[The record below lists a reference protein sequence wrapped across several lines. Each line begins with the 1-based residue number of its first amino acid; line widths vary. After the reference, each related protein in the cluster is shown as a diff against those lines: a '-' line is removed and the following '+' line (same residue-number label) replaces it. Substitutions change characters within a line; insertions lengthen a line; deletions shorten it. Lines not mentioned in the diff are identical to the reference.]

1 MYRAAKVAETSTTFT
16 GFLRINDKTL
26 IDPMSI
32 ERPEKIISE
41 PIKIL
46 HIDDDS
52 GFLDLTKAFLEK
64 EFNEID
70 ITTAIGST
78 EGLERIEDGAFH
90 CVISDYEMPRMDGLE
105 LLAEVR
111 KEHPELPFVLY
122 TGKGSEEIAG
132 KAINAGVTGYFQKGG
147 PEQHRR
153 LANRVKHAAKEY
165 QTQIESER
173 YSTVLRALDYPVY
186 VVNDEA
192 EFEYVSE
199 AFLTLTGYDREE
211 IIGSQ
216 PEKIKT
222 DEAAQRANDILAE
235 IVSSDGPESKKFR
248 VDIRRKDGET
258 VPCYDHMAALPFD
271 EDFRGSVGILR
282 DATRETRQR
291 KELIRQNKRLEE
303 FTSIVSHDLRTPL
316 GNAQTAATLA
326 RSTADESHFDT
337 LESELDRMDR
347 MIDELLTLAKEGEAV
362 SETEPIDLGRL
373 ATEAW
378 EPFGSTQDSLYIPE
392 GTARID
398 ADKSRFRR
406 LLENLFRN
414 AVEHCPSP
422 VTVTVGRTESGFYV
436 ADDGPGIDEANHED
450 VFEPGYTT
458 VEDGTGF
465 GLAIVRRIADAH
477 GWEVAVTRSDSGGTR
492 FDVQVTS
499 NPEVSE
505 SHPVVS

>member
-1 MYRAAKVAETSTTFT
+1 MAETNTTTT
-16 GFLRINDKTL
+16 GFFTINDVTL
-26 IDPMSI
+26 ILTMSI
-32 ERPEKIISE
+32 ETPDKAISG

-64 EFNEID
+64 EFND
-70 ITTAIGST
+70 VDMTTAVGST
-78 EGLERIEDGAFH
+78 EGLKRIKNEAFH
-90 CVISDYEMPRMDGLE
+90 CVVSDYEMPKMDGLE

-111 KEHPELPFVLY
+111 KEYPELPFVLY

-199 AFLTLTGYDREE
+199 AFLTLTGYDRDE

-216 PEKIKT
+216 PEKVKT
-222 DEAAQRANDILAE
+222 DEAVQRANSILAE
-235 IVSSDGPESKKFR
+235 IVSSDGPESRKFR
-248 VDIRRKDGET
+248 VDIQRKDGET

-271 EDFRGSVGILR
+271 EEFRGSVGILR

-303 FTSIVSHDLRTPL
+303 FTSIVSHDLRTPVD
-316 GNAQTAATLA
+316 NAKTAAALA

-337 LESELDRMDR
+337 LEAELNRMDR
-347 MIDELLTLAKEGEAV
+347 MIDELLTLASEGEAV

-378 EPFGSTQDSLYIPE
+378 EPFGSARDSLSIPE
-392 GTARID
+392 ETARID
-398 ADKSRFRR
+398 ADESRLRR

-414 AVEHCPSP
+414 AVEHCPSS
-422 VTVTVGRTESGFYV
+422 VTVTVGHTESGFYV
-436 ADDGPGIDEANHED
+436 ADDGPGIDEANRED
-450 VFEPGYTT
+450 VFDPGYTT
-458 VEDGTGF
+458 AEDGTGF

-477 GWEVAVTRSDSGGTR
+477 GWEVAVTQSDSGGTR
-492 FDVQVTS
+492 FDVQVSSATS
-499 NPEVSE
+499 VSE
-505 SHPVVS
+505 PRPIVS

>member
-1 MYRAAKVAETSTTFT
+1 
-16 GFLRINDKTL
+16 
-26 IDPMSI
+26 MSI
-32 ERPEKIISE
+32 ETPDKAISE

-46 HIDDDS
+46 HIDDNS

-64 EFNEID
+64 ELNEID
-70 ITTAIGST
+70 MTTAVGPT
-78 EGLERIEDGAFH
+78 EGLKRIEEGAFH
-90 CVISDYEMPRMDGLE
+90 CVVSDYEMPKMDGLA

-111 KEHPELPFVLY
+111 EEYPELPFVLY
-122 TGKGSEEIAG
+122 TGKGSEEIAA

-153 LANRVKHAAKEY
+153 LANRVKHAAKQY

-211 IIGSQ
+211 IVGNQ
-216 PEKIKT
+216 PKKVKT
-222 DEAAQRANDILAE
+222 DEGVQRANDILAE
-235 IVSSDGPESKKFR
+235 IVSSDGPDARKFR
-248 VDIRRKDGET
+248 VDIQRKDGET

-271 EDFRGSVGILR
+271 EEFRGSVGILR
-282 DATRETRQR
+282 DATREQRQR
-291 KELIRQNKRLEE
+291 RELIRQNERLEE

-316 GNAQTAATLA
+316 SNAKTAATLA

-337 LESELDRMDR
+337 LEAELERMEQ
-347 MIDELLTLAKEGEAV
+347 MIDELLTLASEGQAV
-362 SETEPIDLGRL
+362 SDTEPIDVGSL
-373 ATEAW
+373 AAEAW
-378 EPFGSTQDSLYIPE
+378 EPFGSEQDSLVTPSE
-392 GTARID
+392 TVPVDGD
-398 ADKSRFRR
+398 ESRLRR
-406 LLENLFRN
+406 LLENLLRN

-422 VTVTVGRTESGFYV
+422 VAVTLGRTEDGFYV
-436 ADDGPGIDEANHED
+436 ADDGPGIDETHRED
-450 VFEPGYTT
+450 VFEFGYTT
-458 VEDGTGF
+458 AEDGTGF

-477 GWEVAVTRSDSGGTR
+477 GWKIAVNESDSGGTR

-499 NPEVSE
+499 TTSVSE
-505 SHPVVS
+505 AHPIVN